1 MINRIIISSTI
12 SLMFIII
19 FSITIMQL
27 IMTIILITINS
38 LSNDSNA
45 KKKIYSN
52 KKTKTMI
59 MKRVPENVEKS
70 KIVKSVCLDMILY
83 IHSLVRAFF
92 RTYQWQP

>member
-52 KKTKTMI
+52 KKN
-59 MKRVPENVEKS
+59 ENDDNEKS
-70 KIVKSVCLDMILY
+70 PREC
-83 IHSLVRAFF
+83 
-92 RTYQWQP
+92 